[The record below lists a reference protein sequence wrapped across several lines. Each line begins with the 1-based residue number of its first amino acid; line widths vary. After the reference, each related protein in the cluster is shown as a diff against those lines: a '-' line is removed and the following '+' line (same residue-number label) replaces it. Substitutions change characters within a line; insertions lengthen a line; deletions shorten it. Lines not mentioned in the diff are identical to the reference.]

1 MLFWLVNQG
10 LLLYALIKSY
20 KLYQKPL
27 FYWGSIAALIATNH
41 LLVLLFVIIILS
53 NLRSPQMLYLS
64 MAGLGFAFGSG
75 LIMLAKKLNALSNQ
89 IIMPLMAPALA
100 LVVSAIIFAFS
111 SYLIKSLRIPITL
124 SSEIIPMFSFMYTVG
139 IALSYLATMGIS
151 ALKSHEM

>member
-1 MLFWLVNQG
+1 
-10 LLLYALIKSY
+10 
-20 KLYQKPL
+20 
-27 FYWGSIAALIATNH
+27 
-41 LLVLLFVIIILS
+41 
-53 NLRSPQMLYLS
+53 
-64 MAGLGFAFGSG
+64 
-75 LIMLAKKLNALSNQ
+75 MLAKKLNALSNQ